1 MLKLPRAARLIQT
14 AAVTDEDPIAAL
26 ARLEAQIAALTEAR
40 AKLQRA
46 AGLEAEARRL
56 RAEVA
61 VPGANSEEPLS
72 SVNIPSRVN
81 TNMVSVHRVA
91 ISKGRS
97 RRNDAFIA
105 HIGNHKPKAYT
116 LRSLA
121 EALNISSS
129 TLHAHRKPKGEP
141 NSRPC
146 PVERAETVKRLT
158 GWPADAA
165 HWPAGLS

>member
-1 MLKLPRAARLIQT
+1 M
-14 AAVTDEDPIAAL
+14 TDEDPTIAL
-26 ARLEAQIAALTEAR
+26 ARLEAQIATLTEAR

-46 AGLEAEARRL
+46 AGLEAEARPKNEEARRL
-56 RAEVA
+56 RAEAAA
-61 VPGANSEEPLS
+61 VLGANSEEPLS